1 MDNLTKED
9 IADILYCL
17 KQRREQLLNSIKFF
31 NEVIKDANGKRLD
44 ILYNCTLGYK
54 KDLDKIDFLILK
66 IQKLL

>member
-17 KQRREQLLNSIKFF
+17 KQRREQLFNSVKFF
-31 NEVIKDANGKRLD
+31 NEVIKDGSGKRLD
-44 ILYNCTLGYK
+44 LLNNCIFGYK
-54 KDLDKIDFLILK
+54 KDLDKIDLLILK